1 MVPFDVKVGGQ
12 RVSISF
18 ESLIWFFIVTAG
30 ATVLGELIYDKWV
43 SPYLKDLPSLPGGCP
58 CPAVV
63 ATVPARSASMVDR
76 SKTAAPMVAG
86 CSLGRV
92 TRLPPRNGR
101 S

>member
-1 MVPFDVKVGGQ
+1 MVPFDVKIGGQ

-43 SPYLKDLPSLPGGCP
+43 SPYLKDLPNLPGACP

-63 ATVPARSASMVDR
+63 ATVPAGAATIKAGPESA
-76 SKTAAPMVAG
+76 AAP
-86 CSLGRV
+86 LGR
-92 TRLPPRNGR
+92 LPTPVPLRRGR
-101 S
+101 A

>member
-30 ATVLGELIYDKWV
+30 ATVLGELIYDKYV
-43 SPYLKDLPSLPGGCP
+43 SPYLKDLPNLPGACP

-63 ATVPARSASMVDR
+63 ATVPPSS
-76 SKTAAPMVAG
+76 AAPIKAG
-86 CSLGRV
+86 PGIGRLKTV
-92 TRLPPRNGR
+92 GR
-101 S
+101 GRA

>member
-1 MVPFDVKVGGQ
+1 MVPFDVKIGGQ

-43 SPYLKDLPSLPGGCP
+43 SPYLKDLPNLPGSCP

-63 ATVPARSASMVDR
+63 ATITPASSQ
-76 SKTAAPMVAG
+76 APAPAPAP
-86 CSLGRV
+86 LGRLK
-92 TRLPPRNGR
+92 TIGR
-101 S
+101 GRA